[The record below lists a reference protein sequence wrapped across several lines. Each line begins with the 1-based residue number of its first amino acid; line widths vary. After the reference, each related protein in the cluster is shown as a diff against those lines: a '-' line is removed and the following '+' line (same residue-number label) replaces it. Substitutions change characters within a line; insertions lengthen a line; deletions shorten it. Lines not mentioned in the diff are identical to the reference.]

1 MDLKQV
7 EKSLENYWAGISSP
21 DEEMELR
28 DFFAYG
34 ELPPHLEMYKEL
46 FTTPEITLNPALG
59 KDFDQEILNRIE
71 NNSEK
76 PSSKLWNTFK
86 IAAIGLVLIIASVS
100 VFKID
105 KQAQIVEDTYS
116 NPEDALQETKRAF
129 LLIAEAMNKGEQP
142 VNHFSKLDETNNKIS
157 KK

>member
-7 EKSLENYWAGISSP
+7 EKSLENYWAGNSTEK
-21 DEEMELR
+21 EEIELR

-34 ELPPHLEMYKEL
+34 DLPAHLEMYKEL
-46 FTTPEITLNPALG
+46 FTVPEISLNPALG
-59 KDFDQEILNRIE
+59 KDFDKEIISKIE
-71 NNSEK
+71 SSPSEK
-76 PSSKLWNTFK
+76 SSKAWYAFK
-86 IAAIGLVLIIASVS
+86 VAAIGIILIIASIS
-100 VFKID
+100 VFQID
-105 KQAQIVEDTYS
+105 RQKQIAEDTFS

-142 VNHFSKLDETNNKIS
+142 VNHLTKLDQTNRKIS

>member
-7 EKSLENYWAGISSP
+7 EKSLENYWAGNSTEK
-21 DEEMELR
+21 EETELR

-34 ELPPHLEMYKEL
+34 DLPAHLEMYKEL
-46 FTTPEITLNPALG
+46 FTVPEISLNPALG
-59 KDFDQEILNRIE
+59 KDFDKELINKIE
-71 NNSEK
+71 TTTTNN
-76 PSSKLWNTFK
+76 SSKLFNAFK
-86 IAAIGLVLIIASVS
+86 IAAIGLILIIASIS
-100 VFKID
+100 VFQID
-105 KQAQIVEDTYS
+105 KQKQIAEDTFS

-142 VNHFSKLDETNNKIS
+142 VNHFSKLDQTNKKIS